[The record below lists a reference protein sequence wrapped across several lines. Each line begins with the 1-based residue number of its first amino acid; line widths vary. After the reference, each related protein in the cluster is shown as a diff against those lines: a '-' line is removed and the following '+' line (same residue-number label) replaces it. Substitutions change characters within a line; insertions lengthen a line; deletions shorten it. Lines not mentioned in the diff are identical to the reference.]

1 MSTKPN
7 KKNQE
12 TGSLKEQIIKLE
24 KQLESF
30 KHSNDHFLKNK
41 LFLHYDIKEPEKVVV
56 DCETKLPV
64 LAEIDKNKI
73 RKGKET
79 DPTHLII
86 EGDNYHALS
95 VLNYTHAGKIDLI
108 YIDPPYNTGNK
119 DFIYNDRFV
128 DKEDSFRHSKW
139 LSFMAHRLRLAKN
152 LLTETGVIFIS
163 IDDNEQAH
171 LRLLC
176 DQIFGEENFIANF
189 TWVRKKKGSHL
200 SDEIRKMTEYVIAY
214 KKKNKIELFGEEA
227 YKDKWQPL
235 LKRTNS
241 PKTLSLK
248 AMVVETT
255 IPDGKYIKG
264 VYGNG
269 GTQVKLENNI
279 VVKDGK
285 ILNDFKITGRYVWT
299 QSMLDD
305 EISKGTRIAINSLG
319 FGFNV
324 LRWDQA
330 DKTKRPSTLIND
342 VVGVGTNED
351 ANEEIKQIFGLTG
364 DNEVFKYAKP
374 VSLIEYLVLMAT
386 KNNEDAI
393 ILDFFAGSGTT
404 GHAVLKLNVEKG
416 GMRQFILCSTND
428 EKEPIVD
435 KVLYPRI
442 KKVIDGYG
450 DNAPIPANLRYFQTD
465 FVEKGKNNDQTR
477 ADMVARAVD
486 MINVREATYEKVEVK
501 KGYVLSQSATTF
513 TAIIFDSFKLADIWK
528 EIEKKNT
535 SKLPVKLYIF
545 SFSDD
550 TSAFTDMIP
559 KDTKLDWESKSIPEG
574 ILQVYQRLFK
584 KKNK

>member
-1 MSTKPN
+1 
-7 KKNQE
+7 
-12 TGSLKEQIIKLE
+12 
-24 KQLESF
+24 
-30 KHSNDHFLKNK
+30 
-41 LFLHYDIKEPEKVVV
+41 
-56 DCETKLPV
+56 
-64 LAEIDKNKI
+64 NKI